1 MQIALKSILV
11 VLLLLCL
18 ADMPYA
24 FYEITRFIACI
35 GFGIFSFQCF
45 QNERQIEGVIFIVLI
60 VLFQPF
66 EKLALGRTLW
76 NILDVLVSIY
86 LIVSMFLESESKKES

>member
-11 VLLLLCL
+11 ILLLLCL

-24 FYEITRFIACI
+24 YYEITRFIACI
-35 GFGIFSFQCF
+35 GFGIFSFHCF
-45 QNERQIEGVIFIVLI
+45 QSERQIEGVIFIVLI

-86 LIVSMFLESESKKES
+86 LIVSMFIESGAKRKS

>member
-11 VLLLLCL
+11 ILLLLCL

-24 FYEITRFIACI
+24 YYEITRFIACI

-45 QNERQIEGVIFIVLI
+45 QSERQIEGIIFIVLI

-86 LIVSMFLESESKKES
+86 LIVSMFIESEAKKKS

>member
-1 MQIALKSILV
+1 MAKIFKLLLSL
-11 VLLLLCL
+11 LLLLCL

-24 FYEITRFIACI
+24 YYEITRFIACI
-35 GFGIFSFQCF
+35 GFGVFSFQCF
-45 QNERQIEGVIFIVLI
+45 QNERQIEGIIFIVLI

-86 LIVSMFLESESKKES
+86 LIVSMFLESEVKKKS

>member
-1 MQIALKSILV
+1 MAKIFKLLLSL
-11 VLLLLCL
+11 LLLLCL

-24 FYEITRFIACI
+24 YYEITRFIACI

-86 LIVSMFLESESKKES
+86 LIVSMFLESEAKKKS